1 MTGIQKTTT
10 NLVLNSFLKEREQ
23 QILTSTAVQ
32 RCQQT
37 YDNYPN
43 VNNKSITACMQR
55 TTAPQ
60 QYLFDWVNMAT
71 NNMAIPNREKQN
83 AKLICDSYP

>member
-10 NLVLNSFLKEREQ
+10 NLVLNSYLKERQQ
-23 QILTSTAVQ
+23 QILTLTLSK
-32 RCQQT
+32 
-37 YDNYPN
+37 D
-43 VNNKSITACMQR
+43 VNNKSIIACMKI

-71 NNMAIPNREKQN
+71 NNMAIPNREQQN